1 MWMFFKFLFTLL
13 YSVGR
18 THLRLNDLDKC
29 SLLLL
34 LLLLVKA
41 VHSLFNFIIVLIVFF
56 CVRRSLVYLFWFD
69 TKVDIHG
76 TG

>member
-1 MWMFFKFLFTLL
+1 MFFKFVFTLL

-34 LLLLVKA
+34 VVVKA
-41 VHSLFNFIIVLIVFF
+41 VHILFNFIIVLIVFF